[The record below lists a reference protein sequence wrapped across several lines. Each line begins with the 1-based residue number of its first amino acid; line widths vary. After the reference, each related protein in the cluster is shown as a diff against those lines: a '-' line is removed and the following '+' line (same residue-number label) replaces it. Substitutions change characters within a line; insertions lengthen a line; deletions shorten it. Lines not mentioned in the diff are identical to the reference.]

1 MAIKGLVDTQ
11 AYVIGDYHTPV
22 GYFNP
27 ARSVGDYVVDDYV
40 ITDYL
45 FEALDLQST
54 FTIQAEGQ
62 VNAIRANL
70 ISVFTLQADA
80 EDLDL
85 ATGTL
90 SGAFTISVTTTR
102 LRTGTATMAVSGTLT
117 AQANAQYKASKTLDT
132 TSTVSAQANYTAA
145 SESISIIGFYTQTQV
160 AGELFF
166 GEPQD
171 VTWDSFRESEFID
184 RSWDE
189 WYGDQWDQGGVIYSV
204 ASILQAKGGY
214 RAIGSATLSAAFTQQ
229 QNITIA
235 VSKTI
240 TAENTLSGTAVYIAG
255 GFASPTAQATAQADP
270 DRFRGV
276 AIDGTPLDIPAVLTL
291 QGNAIARFDLGYVQ
305 DIQPQATVQ
314 TQANVVFDLAY
325 GQSIGAAFAQSTDA
339 NALFSPSLGLSAFNT
354 QLSAGRIIT
363 IADPWN
369 ILTVPLET
377 RTLVI
382 PEDSRVIKVLQE
394 SRLNT
399 VIAETRGLRVP
410 QETRKY
416 KIFKPV
422 FTNRSSLPKV
432 RSET

>member
-27 ARSVGDYVVDDYV
+27 ARSVGEYVVDDYV

-54 FTIQAEGQ
+54 FTIQAELTK
-62 VNAIRANL
+62 VDVKATL

-90 SGAFTISVTTTR
+90 SGSFTI
-102 LRTGTATMAVSGTLT
+102 
-117 AQANAQYKASKTLDT
+117 
-132 TSTVSAQANYTAA
+132 SAQANYTAA
-145 SESISIIGFYTQTQV
+145 SESISITGFYTQTQV

-171 VTWDSFRESEFID
+171 ITWDSFRESEFID

-189 WYGDQWDQGGVIYSV
+189 WYGDQWDQGGVIFSV

-214 RAIGSATLSAAFTQQ
+214 RAQATATLSAAFTQQ

-270 DRFRGV
+270 NRFRGV

-325 GQSIGAAFAQSTDA
+325 GQSIGAAFAQSTNA
-339 NALFSPSLGLSAFNT
+339 NVTFDPTIGLEAFNT